1 MLRQQRPHLGF
12 GAALQRLQQRVA
24 GLRHP
29 PTRAQVVLH
38 AGQQRSGHLGIG
50 QRPLR
55 LARALCATMG
65 ASPTKRAASCITPA
79 ASGAAFTIA
88 LVMPVSWVMNDG
100 IHTPVFIRL

>member
-1 MLRQQRPHLGF
+1 MWLGACGYSRRDSSTVHANGCGAGRP
-12 GAALQRLQQRVA
+12 A
-24 GLRHP
+24 
-29 PTRAQVVLH
+29 RASSACQNLL
-38 AGQQRSGHLGIG
+38 SNE
-50 QRPLR
+50 
-55 LARALCATMG
+55 ALCATMG